1 MIPAGRYQYYRT
13 ADDRVVL
20 FQASEQKFWRNFCTA
35 VGRTDLF
42 EAKPGQAAGD
52 HARGDE
58 ALRAEL
64 AAIFRTRTRA
74 EWVELFIAH
83 DVPGGP
89 VYTADEVLDAVAAE
103 IRARGRQVEAVPADV
118 ATEGGARLVVERAV
132 ARFGR
137 VDVLVNNAGKGSPKR
152 LLDLTEEDWHASFE
166 LNFMSAVRLS
176 LACVPLMR
184 AHGGGRIVNISSRV
198 GRQPDPYF
206 APYAAAKAALIN
218 FTKSLANAFSKDGIL
233 SNCVVPGLVRT
244 EAVEE
249 AAQKSAEATGK
260 TVEEV
265 FAETLR
271 ARPIP
276 AGRMGE
282 PADVAGLVVFL
293 ASPRASW
300 ITGATFGV
308 DGGILP
314 VAP

>member
-1 MIPAGRYQYYRT
+1 MDLAGRIALVTGASRGIGRAIALELAEAG
-13 ADDRVVL
+13 ADLVI
-20 FQASEQKFWRNFCTA
+20 N
-35 VGRTDLF
+35 
-42 EAKPGQAAGD
+42 
-52 HARGDE
+52 ARGS
-58 ALRAEL
+58 
-64 AAIFRTRTRA
+64 AA
-74 EWVELFIAH
+74 
-83 DVPGGP
+83 
-89 VYTADEVLDAVAAE
+89 LDAVAAE
-103 IRARGRQVEAVPADV
+103 VRARGRDVEAVPADV
-118 ATEGGARLVVERAV
+118 ATEAAAPLVVERAV

-184 AHGGGRIVNISSRV
+184 ARGGGRIVNISSRV

-218 FTKSLANAFSKDGIL
+218 FTKSLANAFSKDGVL
-233 SNCVVPGLVRT
+233 ANCVVPGLVRT
-244 EAVEE
+244 EAVLE
-249 AAQKSAEATGK
+249 AARKSAEATGK

-265 FAETLR
+265 LAETLR

-300 ITGATFGV
+300 ITGATFTV
-308 DGGILP
+308 DGGIVP
-314 VAP
+314 TVP

>member
-1 MIPAGRYQYYRT
+1 MDLAGRIALVTGASRGIGRAIALELAEAG
-13 ADDRVVL
+13 ADLVI
-20 FQASEQKFWRNFCTA
+20 N
-35 VGRTDLF
+35 
-42 EAKPGQAAGD
+42 
-52 HARGDE
+52 ARGS
-58 ALRAEL
+58 
-64 AAIFRTRTRA
+64 AA
-74 EWVELFIAH
+74 
-83 DVPGGP
+83 
-89 VYTADEVLDAVAAE
+89 LDAVAAE
-103 IRARGRQVEAVPADV
+103 VRARGRDVEAVPADV
-118 ATEGGARLVVERAV
+118 ATEAGAPLVVERAV

-184 AHGGGRIVNISSRV
+184 ALGGGRIVNISSRV

-218 FTKSLANAFSKDGIL
+218 FTKSLANAFSKDGVL
-233 SNCVVPGLVRT
+233 ANCVVPGLVRT
-244 EAVEE
+244 EAVLE
-249 AAQKSAEATGK
+249 AARKSAEATGK

-265 FAETLR
+265 LAETLR

-300 ITGATFGV
+300 ITGATFTV
-308 DGGILP
+308 DGGIVP
-314 VAP
+314 TVP

>member
-1 MIPAGRYQYYRT
+1 MDLAGRIALVTGASRGIGRAIALELAEAG
-13 ADDRVVL
+13 ADLVI
-20 FQASEQKFWRNFCTA
+20 N
-35 VGRTDLF
+35 
-42 EAKPGQAAGD
+42 
-52 HARGDE
+52 ARGS
-58 ALRAEL
+58 
-64 AAIFRTRTRA
+64 AA
-74 EWVELFIAH
+74 
-83 DVPGGP
+83 
-89 VYTADEVLDAVAAE
+89 LDAVAAE
-103 IRARGRQVEAVPADV
+103 IRARGRDVEAVPADV
-118 ATEGGARLVVERAV
+118 ATEAAAPLVVERAV

-184 AHGGGRIVNISSRV
+184 ARGGGRIVNISSRV

-218 FTKSLANAFSKDGIL
+218 FTKSLANAFSKDGVL
-233 SNCVVPGLVRT
+233 ANCVVPGLVRT
-244 EAVEE
+244 EAVLE
-249 AAQKSAEATGK
+249 AARKSAEATGK

-265 FAETLR
+265 LAETLR

-300 ITGATFGV
+300 ITGATFTV
-308 DGGILP
+308 DGGIVP
-314 VAP
+314 TVP